1 LFDYVKRRV
10 LRIYPAF
17 ILNFWLCLL
26 IVAPLVGAGL
36 SPFHPHALIRN
47 AARTVLLFHPN
58 AQGIFPG
65 MPYGA
70 LNGSMWTIPYEFHC
84 YILVMIVGAAGL
96 LKGPLRYVLLVAVLV
111 GLAFA
116 GFAEDRPSHGVA
128 AALLGTLDRNLQLVP
143 MFGAGAIYALFQ
155 RNVSYSHV
163 VAAIAAAALSI
174 CLFFSPVVPFALA
187 VFGGYLIFWFAFHC
201 PVFAISRFANKTDL
215 SYGIYLYAW
224 PIQSMIAF
232 FTHRA
237 INPWVLSAIS
247 LALAAAAAWVS
258 WTFLEKPALALA
270 HRQAAGS
277 RQPQLSPDRPHQSA
291 T

>member
-1 LFDYVKRRV
+1 
-10 LRIYPAF
+10 
-17 ILNFWLCLL
+17 
-26 IVAPLVGAGL
+26 
-36 SPFHPHALIRN
+36 
-47 AARTVLLFHPN
+47 
-58 AQGIFPG
+58 
-65 MPYGA
+65 MPYAA

-96 LKGPLRYVLLVAVLV
+96 LKGPLRYVLLASVLV
-111 GLAFA
+111 ALAFA

-155 RNVSYSHV
+155 RNISYSHV
-163 VAAIAAAALSI
+163 FAAIAAAALAI

-201 PVFAISRFANKTDL
+201 PVFSISRFTNKTDL

-232 FTHRA
+232 FTNRE
-237 INPWVLSAIS
+237 INPWLLSAIS
-247 LALAAAAAWVS
+247 LALAAAAAWMS

-277 RQPQLSPDRPHQSA
+277 RQPQLTPHRPREGA